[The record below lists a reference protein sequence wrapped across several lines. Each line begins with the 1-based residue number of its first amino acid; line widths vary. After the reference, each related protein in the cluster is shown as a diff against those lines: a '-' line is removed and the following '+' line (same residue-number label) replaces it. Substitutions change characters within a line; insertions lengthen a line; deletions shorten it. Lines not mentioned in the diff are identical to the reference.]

1 MTLRQL
7 LETTPLYGNIAI
19 AQSRKQ
25 QHSCNA
31 GKTCDGCSCVN
42 NKPLI
47 NIIRNYDRI
56 TVDKIKH
63 AGGEQYLDCE
73 IDCIIA
79 YRENKFGIEITLP
92 TSQAT
97 NTANNKIN
105 HTDTDISKLPDGT
118 FFYVNNGA
126 WQGYITTEN
135 NTKVCYAGA
144 TKKNPTKEYVNRFI
158 LNDEYYLNI
167 NILD

>member
-19 AQSRKQ
+19 AQSREQ

-31 GKTCDGCSCVN
+31 GKTCDGCSCVH

-47 NIIRNYDRI
+47 N
-56 TVDKIKH
+56 
-63 AGGEQYLDCE
+63 
-73 IDCIIA
+73 IIA

-92 TSQAT
+92 TSQTT

-126 WQGYITTEN
+126 WLGYVTTEN
-135 NTKVCYAGA
+135 NNKVCYAGA